1 MLIGMFVRGEEIYFR
16 QILMTGNKEAETVEL
31 FEAQREAFFNRDGE
45 RLPEVEFTPGRTR
58 ETEATAYVD
67 GCSDVDDFI
76 EAAENWATVP
86 LWNLE
91 TDLPCIKAAFV
102 KSDKTDEILVQLIER
117 RRVIV
122 PKTGWFSGGDGNT
135 LEESVQYSL
144 HWDVQLLAVIRGSRL
159 FFKSFSY
166 TNRVFDLSD
175 FMQEAS
181 AETAHQLLTLSNI
194 GVEGVDV
201 DTAVRGLSKLQLRR
215 IPKILALGYVNR
227 YTADELAVRALN
239 TKKRLRFKVENGKLL
254 MPLDPKERDQFLLF
268 LAGRIVSSYMDDEND
283 YETDSVR
290 KL

>member
-16 QILMTGNKEAETVEL
+16 QILMTGDKEAETVRL
-31 FEAQREAFFNRDGE
+31 FETQRELFFNRDGE
-45 RLPEVEFTPGRTR
+45 KLPEVEFTPGRPR
-58 ETEATAYVD
+58 EREATAYVD
-67 GCSDVDDFI
+67 GCSDVDEFI

-86 LWNLE
+86 VWDLE
-91 TDLPCIKAAFV
+91 TDLPCIKAAFM

-122 PKTGWFSGGDGNT
+122 PKTGWMSRGDKNT
-135 LEESVQYSL
+135 LEEAVQYSL
-144 HWDVQLLAVIRGSRL
+144 HWDVQLLAVIRKSRL

-166 TNRVFDLSD
+166 TSRVFDLSD

-181 AETAHQLLTLSNI
+181 AETAHQLLTLNNI
-194 GVEGVDV
+194 GVVGGDV
-201 DTAVRGLSKLQLRR
+201 DRAVKSLSKLQLRR
-215 IPKILALGYVNR
+215 IPRILALGYVSR
-227 YTADELAVRALN
+227 FTADELAMRAYN
-239 TKKRLRFKVENGKLL
+239 TKKRLRFEVENGKLL